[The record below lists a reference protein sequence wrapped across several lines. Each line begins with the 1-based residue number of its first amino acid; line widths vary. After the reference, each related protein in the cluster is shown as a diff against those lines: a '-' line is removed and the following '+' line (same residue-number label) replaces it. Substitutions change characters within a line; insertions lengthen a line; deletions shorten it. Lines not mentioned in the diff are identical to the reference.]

1 MKWPINFKDSTKN
14 ILFTNLAW
22 GWVNDDATFIFEY
35 HFNCVALR
43 IQTTKEKIKC
53 CSQKRK
59 NTAQLQLIRGQTLTY
74 EPLDLLTTFIMW
86 ETDKGAN
93 LSPRQI
99 WDIYANSDYRLFSLT
114 GPQKG
119 HIVTKQEITWIVHHT
134 SWQLLTIRE
143 MCQAI
148 PSIKRSRNAIN
159 PSHLPLS
166 FIHSLSLWSSAF
178 PLSVAETAN
187 LCKFAPANSCMSWM
201 LMRQRS
207 AWQCSEYFT
216 GCLKNT
222 KPLLKTEACDM
233 KSAD

>member
-1 MKWPINFKDSTKN
+1 M
-14 ILFTNLAW
+14 
-22 GWVNDDATFIFEY
+22 
-35 HFNCVALR
+35 
-43 IQTTKEKIKC
+43 

-59 NTAQLQLIRGQTLTY
+59 NKAQLQLIKGLTLTY

-99 WDIYANSDYRLFSLT
+99 WDIYANSDYRLFSLI

-119 HIVTKQEITWIVHHT
+119 HIVTKQEITWIVYHI

-143 MCQAI
+143 LCQAF
-148 PSIKRSRNAIN
+148 PSMKRLQNAIN
-159 PSHLPLS
+159 PSHLPSHS
-166 FIHSLSLWSSAF
+166 FIPLSLWYSAF

-187 LCKFAPANSCMSWM
+187 LCKFALPNSCMSWM

-207 AWQCSEYFT
+207 ECRVYRVSEKIQNLYWRR
-216 GCLKNT
+216 G
-222 KPLLKTEACDM
+222 ACDM